1 MAGQNWIDY
10 WYCLGPYVALSV
22 DMEMPAINKHPP
34 IETIVYTGS
43 IFCKV
48 TEPWPNTCQTPATV
62 NDLKKDIKENIDR
75 YEDILNHL
83 VGVYAAKPTKYDIE
97 MDELTKK
104 LWSHCTE
111 KKHTEGRSERSC
123 SSYRGWNEQIRSQKE
138 QRRQRTQRLRKKRKM
153 CIKLRQAVKTTSR
166 LSPG

>member
-1 MAGQNWIDY
+1 MQCA
-10 WYCLGPYVALSV
+10 
-22 DMEMPAINKHPP
+22 NKHPL

-97 MDELTKK
+97 MDELTKNF
-104 LWSHCTE
+104 E
-111 KKHTEGRSERSC
+111 V
-123 SSYRGWNEQIRSQKE
+123 IA
-138 QRRQRTQRLRKKRKM
+138 QRRSTLRGEVKE
-153 CIKLRQAVKTTSR
+153 AVPATEDETNK
-166 LSPG
+166 